1 MAGLGPATHDF
12 SGTLASKPRA
22 AGARQARID
31 TAAGPGEYCPFQG
44 KETPM
49 EALLPLASRIG
60 ARLKQRN
67 ETIGVA
73 ESSTGGLVS
82 AALLS
87 IGGASAYFR
96 GGGVIYT
103 AYARQAFLE
112 IPNPLPAPIERAST
126 EPYAMLLAD
135 TVRAR
140 LDASWG
146 LGETGATGPT
156 GNRYGDQAG
165 HTCIA
170 VTGPGFSKVITLET
184 GSADRIANMRVF
196 GVRALELLAEA
207 LG

>member
-1 MAGLGPATHDF
+1 MDL
-12 SGTLASKPRA
+12 
-22 AGARQARID
+22 
-31 TAAGPGEYCPFQG
+31 
-44 KETPM
+44 
-49 EALLPLASRIG
+49 LLPLAEKIG

-67 ETIGVA
+67 QTIGIA
-73 ESSTGGLVS
+73 ESSTGGLLS

-87 IGGASAYFR
+87 VGGASAYFR

-103 AYARQAFLE
+103 AYARKAFLD

-126 EPYAMLLAD
+126 EPYARLLAD
-135 TVRAR
+135 TVRTR

-170 VTGPGFSKVITLET
+170 VTGANYCKVITLET
-184 GSADRIANMRVF
+184 GSTDRVANMRAF
-196 GVRALELLAEA
+196 GIRALELLAEA
-207 LG
+207 IA